1 MNIAVFFLMS
11 ERSQSRSPGSIWV
24 ALFLC
29 AVSFTFGCSKSDTAT
44 SRDVERASLAAATI
58 PAPAPASIAPSA
70 TPKPLTAAE
79 RMVEIDRLLARPLT
93 GTPESADERTLLRA
107 ERAALIS
114 SGQVPFQSGSQ
125 LTGEAVQPNSAPTE
139 QHSATAASGDQIVIA
154 TNSQATSLP
163 FLEQL
168 TPTERDHY
176 FQELWLQN
184 GNFVEV
190 NHNGFGFGR
199 FRVNHRGLHMRPPGR
214 ARVANQPR
222 HRGN

>member
-1 MNIAVFFLMS
+1 MWI
-11 ERSQSRSPGSIWV
+11 

-29 AVSFTFGCSKSDTAT
+29 AVSFTFGCSKSDTTT
-44 SRDVERASLAAATI
+44 SRDIGPDSLVAATI
-58 PAPAPASIAPSA
+58 PAPAPASSAPAIAA
-70 TPKPLTAAE
+70 PKPPTPAE
-79 RMVEIDRLLARPLT
+79 RIVEIDRLLARPLT
-93 GTPESADERTLLRA
+93 GTPESADERTMLRA

-114 SGQVPFQSGSQ
+114 SGQVPSQTGSQ
-125 LTGEAVQPNSAPTE
+125 VPGEPVQPNSAPME
-139 QHSATAASGDQIVIA
+139 QHSATDPSGGQIVIA

-176 FQELWLQN
+176 FQELFLQN
-184 GNFVEV
+184 GSFVEV

-199 FRVNHRGLHMRPPGR
+199 LRGNHRGLHMRPHAR
-214 ARVANQPR
+214 ARVASGPL

>member
-1 MNIAVFFLMS
+1 MR
-11 ERSQSRSPGSIWV
+11 ERSQSTSPGWMWI

-29 AVSFTFGCSKSDTAT
+29 AISFTAGCSKSDSTT
-44 SRDVERASLAAATI
+44 SRDIEPASLIAATI
-58 PAPAPASIAPSA
+58 PAPAPASSAPAIAA
-70 TPKPLTAAE
+70 PKPPTAAE
-79 RMVEIDRLLARPLT
+79 RIVQIERLLARPLT
-93 GTPESADERTLLRA
+93 GTPESAEERTLLRA

-114 SGQVPFQSGSQ
+114 SGQVPFQSGSEAP
-125 LTGEAVQPNSAPTE
+125 GEPPQSNPAAMA
-139 QHSATAASGDQIVIA
+139 QHSAGAASGGQIVIA

-184 GNFVEV
+184 GNFIEV
-190 NHNGFGFGR
+190 NHSGFGFNR
-199 FRVNHRGLHMRPPGR
+199 FRGNHRRPNMRPPGR
-214 ARVANQPR
+214 ARGGNQPR

>member
-1 MNIAVFFLMS
+1 M
-11 ERSQSRSPGSIWV
+11 

-29 AVSFTFGCSKSDTAT
+29 AISFTSGCSKSDSAT
-44 SRDVERASLAAATI
+44 SRDMKPTSAVAATI
-58 PAPAPASIAPSA
+58 PAPVPASSAPAIAA
-70 TPKPLTAAE
+70 PKPPTAAE
-79 RMVEIDRLLARPLT
+79 RIVQIDRLLARPLT

-114 SGQVPFQSGSQ
+114 SGQVPFQSGSEAP
-125 LTGEAVQPNSAPTE
+125 GEPGNPAAME
-139 QHSATAASGDQIVIA
+139 QHSAADASGGQIVVA

-190 NHNGFGFGR
+190 NHSGFGFGR
-199 FRVNHRGLHMRPPGR
+199 LRGNHRGLHMRPPGR
-214 ARVANQPR
+214 ARGGNHPR
-222 HRGN
+222 HRGDGK